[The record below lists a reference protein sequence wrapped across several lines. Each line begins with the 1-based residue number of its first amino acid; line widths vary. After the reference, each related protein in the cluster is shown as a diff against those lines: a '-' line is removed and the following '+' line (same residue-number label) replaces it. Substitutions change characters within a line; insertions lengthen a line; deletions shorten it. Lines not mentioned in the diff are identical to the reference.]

1 MQMKLGVTERVVQGV
16 VTHVRGD
23 DPTAPTKV
31 EVHIQPEGGGD
42 EVRVKPEHIVQVLHA
57 PSPVYREPSPDMR
70 DRVTN
75 TTQEAFENPLLPL
88 IGAMDDR
95 ARGRGQGSFIEDM
108 EARGQREL
116 TSQTSKLPTEG
127 SKDPAWAKMGV
138 LYGEPDKDDPKFSF
152 VQLPAGWVLR
162 PTDHSMWNQ
171 LLDDK
176 GRVRGKMFYKAAF
189 YDRRATIHPVTR
201 YQCDRESK
209 IKDDYDCPFREVV
222 KDTATGAAL
231 FMTDWVERPV
241 KYTPEDLAREGAA
254 RKQTAAWLDANRP
267 EWKDASAYWG
277 WD

>member
-1 MQMKLGVTERVVQGV
+1 VTERVVKGV
-16 VTHVRGD
+16 VTHIRGD
-23 DPTAPTKV
+23 HPTAPTKV
-31 EVHIQPEGGGD
+31 EVHIKPEGGG
-42 EVRVKPEHIVQVLHA
+42 EEIRVQPEHIIAIV
-57 PSPVYREPSPDMR
+57 PEI
-70 DRVTN
+70 TN
-75 TTQEAFENPLLPL
+75 TTEQAREQPLHAFA
-88 IGAMDDR
+88 GAVDDR
-95 ARGRGQGSFIEDM
+95 LRGRPQGAFIEDM
-108 EARGQREL
+108 EAQGQREL
-116 TSQTSKLPTEG
+116 TSQTTKLPAEG
-127 SKDPAWAKMGV
+127 STNPVWKKMGV
-138 LYGEPDKDDPKFSF
+138 IFGPLVAGDAVFREVK
-152 VQLPAGWVLR
+152 LPQGWGWKAADAD
-162 PTDHSMWNQ
+162 TNTMWNY
-171 LLDDK
+171 LVDER

-222 KDTATGAAL
+222 KDTATGAVL